1 MRFWQ
6 IIKSKF
12 IEIIGDTR
20 GEFRTSE
27 ADANESVINGVR
39 YIVSTRFSKSE
50 NKTMKEKLSE
60 FIGGDFAH
68 LTTTQD
74 ISEIDEQASAMFS
87 RLVEQMK
94 FAEGITE
101 QLKEENQIE
110 WVARINNIEARVRE
124 IVNHELIFTA

>member
-12 IEIIGDTR
+12 IEIIGNTR
-20 GEFRTSE
+20 AELKLNKDD
-27 ADANESVINGVR
+27 DANEYVINGVR
-39 YIVSTRFSKSE
+39 YIVSTRFSKTE

-74 ISEIDEQASAMFS
+74 INTIN
-87 RLVEQMK
+87 
-94 FAEGITE
+94 TE
-101 QLKEENQIE
+101 YVNSTAGERRTN
-110 WVARINNIEARVRE
+110 AVR
-124 IVNHELIFTA
+124 

>member
-27 ADANESVINGVR
+27 ADANEYVINGVR
-39 YIVSTRFSKSE
+39 YIVSTRFSKTE

-60 FIGGDFAH
+60 FIGSDFAY
-68 LTTTQD
+68 LTTTED
-74 ISEIDEQASAMFS
+74 KNTIQAEYVCSTA
-87 RLVEQMK
+87 
-94 FAEGITE
+94 G
-101 QLKEENQIE
+101 KEDKCSQ
-110 WVARINNIEARVRE
+110 
-124 IVNHELIFTA
+124 TM